1 MLLRIA
7 HDLHVLAGS
16 LDAHDEEVTLQ
27 SDLSY
32 SPGILARGPWPLD
45 RVSSRWSG
53 ATYEP
58 TPEKSAEAD
67 RVIAELLDRGSPAH
81 DGTAARLTQYAVR
94 DGELSLEL
102 EEMRWALRLI
112 GDASGALSVL
122 CIVRDHEGRWLAGR
136 RAQWVASWAGVWALG
151 AGGAVDAGED
161 AALALGREL
170 QEEWS
175 VEPERIQV
183 EALLATP
190 SDMTMLIGQAWLA
203 PGAEVTRDHEHDA
216 HAWWPSDPADWPDDA
231 HPQLRRMATLLT
243 TDTPV

>member
-1 MLLRIA
+1 MAQGAISLRS
-7 HDLHVLAGS
+7 LAWRLAFSRRGR
-16 LDAHDEEVTLQ
+16 LDV
-27 SDLSY
+27 LSY

-58 TPEKSAEAD
+58 SPEQTAEAD
-67 RVIAELLDRGSPAH
+67 AVIAGLRERGSPAY
-81 DGTAARLTQYAVR
+81 DGVAARLASFATQ
-94 DGELSLEL
+94 DGTLALEL
-102 EEMRWALRLI
+102 EEMRWALRLT
-112 GDASGALSVL
+112 GDAVGALSVL
-122 CIVRDHEGRWLAGR
+122 CVVRDHEGRWLAGR
-136 RAQWVASWAGVWALG
+136 RAEWVASWAGVWALG

-161 AALALGREL
+161 APLALGREL

-216 HAWWPSDPADWPDDA
+216 HAWWPSDPNDWPDDA

>member
-1 MLLRIA
+1 
-7 HDLHVLAGS
+7 V
-16 LDAHDEEVTLQ
+16 
-27 SDLSY
+27 SY
-32 SPGILARGPWPLD
+32 PPGILARGPWPLD

-58 TPEKSAEAD
+58 SAEKTAEAD
-67 RVIAELLDRGSPAH
+67 RVIEALRGRGSPAH
-81 DGTAARLTQYAVR
+81 DGVAGRLTSFTAGE
-94 DGELSLEL
+94 DGLHLDL

-122 CIVRDHEGRWLAGR
+122 CVVRDHEGRWLAGR

-161 AALALGREL
+161 PALALGREL

-175 VEPERIQV
+175 VEPVRLQV

-190 SDMTMLIGQAWLA
+190 GDMTMLIGQAWLA
-203 PGAEVTRDHEHDA
+203 PGAELTRDAEHDD
-216 HAWWPSDPADWPDDA
+216 HAWWPSDPERWPQEA
-231 HPQLRRMATLLT
+231 HPQLRGIASLLVT
-243 TDTPV
+243 ESPE